1 MNNYNELIKRL
12 REDVPTALVN
22 CDFDFVEDW
31 SKEAANAI
39 EELLT
44 LKALSDAKI
53 EKLESTK
60 TKKKKPPKRLPCTCG
75 RKRLELWWSS
85 NPNDKGWFLKCPNCG
100 RQSQP
105 ERYQSRVNFAWNKGL
120 SEPLKEE

>member
-1 MNNYNELIKRL
+1 MMYNELIESLRL
-12 REDVPTALVN
+12 CVKYGKAQDALEN
-22 CDFDFVEDW
+22 AGQ
-31 SKEAANAI
+31 AADAI

-53 EKLESTK
+53 EKLESAK
-60 TKKKKPPKRLPCTCG
+60 AKKKRPPKRLPCTCG

-105 ERYQSRVNFAWNKGL
+105 ERYQSRVNFAWNKEIL
-120 SEPLKEE
+120 EPPKEKS

>member
-1 MNNYNELIKRL
+1 MNDYNELIKRL
-12 REDVPTALVN
+12 REATEWKNASAHYSLM
-22 CDFDFVEDW
+22 
-31 SKEAANAI
+31 KEAANAI

-53 EKLESTK
+53 EKLESAK
-60 TKKKKPPKRLPCTCG
+60 AKKKRPPKRLPCTCG
-75 RKRLELWWSS
+75 RKRFELWWSS

>member
-1 MNNYNELIKRL
+1 MMYDELIESLRL
-12 REDVPTALVN
+12 CVKYNKAQDALEN
-22 CDFDFVEDW
+22 AEQ
-31 SKEAANAI
+31 AANAI

-53 EKLESTK
+53 EKLESAK
-60 TKKKKPPKRLPCTCG
+60 VKKKRPPKRLPCTCG